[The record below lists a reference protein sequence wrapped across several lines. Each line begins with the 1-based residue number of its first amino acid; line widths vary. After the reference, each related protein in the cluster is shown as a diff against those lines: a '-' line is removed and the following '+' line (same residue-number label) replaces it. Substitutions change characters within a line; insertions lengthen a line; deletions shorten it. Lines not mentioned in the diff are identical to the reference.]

1 MVLGVTSDK
10 EKAPKRWVLPSSPV
24 SVCHGW
30 WRRRGLE
37 EAEKKEQLGEGSH
50 FRKQQ
55 QKPSE
60 WEPGVV
66 CISALAH
73 TFFP

>member
-1 MVLGVTSDK
+1 MALAPAPTGPVAGGWVDSWFWESPHSDK
-10 EKAPKRWVLPSSPV
+10 EKAPKRWVLPFVPL

-30 WRRRGLE
+30 WGRRGLE

-55 QKPSE
+55 
-60 WEPGVV
+60 
-66 CISALAH
+66 
-73 TFFP
+73 